1 MEPTQA
7 PLKIFVGDFE
17 VVQVKGSAITLHL
30 GKQVHATIHIMGNIQ
45 HDIKEGDTLPLYT
58 ELAYANAGSTSIQ

>member
-7 PLKIFVGDFE
+7 PLKVFVGDFE
-17 VVQVKGSAITLHL
+17 VVHVSGMAITLHL
-30 GKQVHATIHIMGNIQ
+30 GKHVHATIHLPIT

-58 ELAYANAGSTSIQ
+58 ELTYADAGSTSIQ

>member
-17 VVQVKGSAITLHL
+17 VVQVSGMAITLHL
-30 GKQVHATIHIMGNIQ
+30 GKHVHATIHLPFT
-45 HDIKEGDTLPLYT
+45 HDVKEGDTLPLFT
-58 ELAYANAGSTSIQ
+58 ELQHANTGSTSIQ